1 MLPNRFPYFC
11 YHVLWD
17 KKEKSTQINYTLEKE
32 ISMKKWNFYSNAFYL
47 FIYFF
52 IRFTYFNTV
61 AQTFYILIN
70 SQEVSRKSRVS
81 CTSILNLFFFFPQ
94 CTVTVFVCISLFY
107 MVHFSTILFPWYVSI
122 VRRESQI
129 LFIWI
134 YYFCLT

>member
-17 KKEKSTQINYTLEKE
+17 KKEKSTQININYTLEKE

-81 CTSILNLFFFFPQ
+81 CTSILNLFFFPQ
-94 CTVTVFVCISLFY
+94 CTVTVFALYFTWSIFSRFFFNGMHLLYEEKAKFYLF
-107 MVHFSTILFPWYVSI
+107 
-122 VRRESQI
+122 E
-129 LFIWI
+129 FII
-134 YYFCLT
+134 FV